1 MKKYF
6 VDLYDDS
13 FEVLDTENRDTIYT
27 GSLSGI
33 GIEENDPDY
42 TNKLDDFLEAELN
55 IRPDEWGIG

>member
-1 MKKYF
+1 MKYF
-6 VDLYDDS
+6 VDLYGDNFDVNEIES
-13 FEVLDTENRDTIYT
+13 RNTIYT

-55 IRPDEWGIG
+55 IRPDEWEIG

>member
-13 FEVLDTENRDTIYT
+13 FEVLDTENHDTIYT

-42 TNKLDDFLEAELN
+42 TNKLDNFIESELN
-55 IRPDEWGIG
+55 IRPDEWEIG